1 MMDQILSDDE
11 IKFLDNLLL
20 DVTSSPN
27 YKRSI
32 DSLKN
37 EWARIQNDDN
47 KDFLEQLRIKGI
59 IENSWIDYFKVQN
72 EFGSENIIESTVEV
86 CSINGEE
93 FVKYWL
99 KTLFYKSGRNIKDVD
114 LSQLEKENNGYS
126 IQIPIGSDS
135 TKIYFVTKDSPD
147 TDLIQYRREITY
159 ISFIGELSIP
169 EESYAYWYDPI
180 METPAAVR
188 FFAWLNENVKPII
201 SKFYSYIN
209 IPTDLENSQ
218 KEDIFKII
226 TLYLTLLSYKRRN
239 SPDFFRPESIEY
251 FFPENTIKD
260 CFIKNDLDNE
270 KKIFLVVNSSRVELH
285 TFINGVKSYDEN
297 ISFHSEKLQEWIDR
311 KTTVFRKIGI
321 KTKSTLLNEAL
332 KIVPIMGVVLVSAY
346 TSLNILWS
354 GTFLSNIQSSKPW
367 LIGHISISILT
378 VLTLAIVGILP
389 HINAWFFSWDRN
401 LKKYADKNA
410 RSLS

>member
-1 MMDQILSDDE
+1 MDQILSDDE

-27 YKRSI
+27 YTRSI

-37 EWARIQNDDN
+37 EWTRIQNDNNDS
-47 KDFLEQLRIKGI
+47 LEQLRIKGI
-59 IENSWIDYFKVQN
+59 IENSWIDYIKVLN
-72 EFGSENIIESTVEV
+72 EFGSENIIESKMEV

-114 LSQLEKENNGYS
+114 LTQLEKENNGFS

-135 TKIYFVTKDSPD
+135 TKIYFITKDFPD

-159 ISFIGELSIP
+159 ISFIGELPIP
-169 EESYAYWYDPI
+169 EESYAYWHEPI

-188 FFAWLNENVKPII
+188 FFAWANENVKPII

-209 IPTDLENSQ
+209 IPTDLDNSQ
-218 KEDIFKII
+218 KEDILKTI
-226 TLYLTLLSYKRRN
+226 TLYLTLLLYKRRN

-260 CFIKNDLDNE
+260 CFVKNDLDNE

-285 TFINGVKSYDEN
+285 TFINGVKSFDEG
-297 ISFHSEKLQEWIDR
+297 ISFHSEKLQEWIDQ
-311 KTTVFRKIGI
+311 KTTAFRKIGI
-321 KTKSTLLNEAL
+321 KTKSTLLNEAI

-346 TSLNILWS
+346 ASLNILWS
-354 GTFLSNIQSSKPW
+354 GTFLSNIQSSKSW
-367 LIGHISISILT
+367 LIGHVSISILT
-378 VLTLAIVGILP
+378 VLILAIVGVFP

-401 LKKYADKNA
+401 LKNYVNKNV
-410 RSLS
+410 RSLL